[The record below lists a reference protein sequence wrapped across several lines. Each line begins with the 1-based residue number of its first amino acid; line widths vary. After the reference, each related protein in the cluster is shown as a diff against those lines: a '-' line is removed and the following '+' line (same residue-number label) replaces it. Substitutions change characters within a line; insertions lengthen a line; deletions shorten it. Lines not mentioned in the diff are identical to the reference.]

1 MDVNT
6 TILKIKQ
13 RLNKLD
19 SSDYDNI
26 QCWQIR
32 EAVNKSQL
40 EWIRR
45 QVHGVNLTKEGD
57 EETRM
62 RVDDLQPLLVQT
74 TLTGTNTGEGYFETQ
89 LFPDN
94 YLYQKRL
101 RPYASSSTCAEFE
114 FNGLYPVEEANVN
127 DWYYDNNKEPS
138 EEWAETFY
146 TFIGNKIRV
155 YTANKFSISRADLV
169 YYRKPVQFNIAGCD
183 NVDGTPGT
191 DSPLEFKDD
200 VAELII
206 DNAASILAA
215 DIESLN
221 QTQIL
226 KNNTEQNN

>member
-32 EAVNKSQL
+32 EAINKAQL
-40 EWIRR
+40 EWVRR
-45 QVHGVNLTKEGD
+45 QVHGVNLVKEGD

-74 TLTGTNTGEGYFETQ
+74 TLNGTNLKEQGYFQTD
-89 LFPDN
+89 LFPSN

-101 RPYASSSTCAEFE
+101 RPYASGTCGEFE
-114 FNGLYPVEEANVN
+114 FLALYPIEEANVN
-127 DWYYDNNKEPS
+127 DWYTDSNKEPS
-138 EEWAETFY
+138 EDWQETFY
-146 TFIGNKIRV
+146 TFIGNRIRI
-155 YTANKFSISRADLV
+155 YTKDKFRIIKTDLV
-169 YYRKPVQFNIAGCD
+169 YYRKPVEFNIAGCD

-191 DSPLEFKDD
+191 NSPLEFKDD

-206 DNAASILAA
+206 DDAASILAA

-221 QTQIL
+221 QQQIL